1 MAAPPTLNLLSEI
14 LVIARTIYQNKF
26 NVLLLVL
33 LILTGSAYTLIM
45 YSSSIQGTK
54 IISINNK
61 IITLTET
68 LNVFNHLIWGASLIF
83 RVSILNI

>member
-26 NVLLLVL
+26 NVFLLVL

-68 LNVFNHLIWGASLIF
+68 LNVFNHLI
-83 RVSILNI
+83 